1 MRPKFPVATIA
12 ARIAARVTARLLRDS
27 RGATAIEYGLI
38 LAFVVIAMIVGLTS
52 LANST
57 TSMWGN
63 VNDKVAAS
71 R

>member
-1 MRPKFPVATIA
+1 MRPKDFATSLIIRTIA
-12 ARIAARVTARLLRDS
+12 RALRQQ

-38 LAFVVIAMIVGLTS
+38 LALMVIAMIVGLTA

-57 TSMWGN
+57 TGMWN
-63 VNDKVAAS
+63 TVDTKVSAA

>member
-1 MRPKFPVATIA
+1 MRPKDFATSLIVRTIA
-12 ARIAARVTARLLRDS
+12 RALRQQ

-38 LAFVVIAMIVGLTS
+38 LAFVVIAMIVGLTA

-57 TSMWGN
+57 MGMWN
-63 VNDKVAAS
+63 SVDTQVSTA

>member
-1 MRPKFPVATIA
+1 MRPNDRITTLVIRTL
-12 ARIAARVTARLLRDS
+12 ARALRQQ

-38 LAFVVIAMIVGLTS
+38 LAFVVIAMIVGLTA
-52 LANST
+52 LAGAT

-63 VNDKVAAS
+63 VDTKVSAA

>member
-1 MRPKFPVATIA
+1 MRPKDFATSLIIRTIA
-12 ARIAARVTARLLRDS
+12 RALRQQ

-38 LAFVVIAMIVGLTS
+38 LALMVIAMIVGLTA

-57 TSMWGN
+57 TGMWN
-63 VNDKVAAS
+63 TVDTKVRVA

>member
-1 MRPKFPVATIA
+1 MATFV
-12 ARIAARVTARLLRDS
+12 ARVTARLLRNC

-38 LAFVVIAMIVGLTS
+38 LAFVVIAMIVGLTT

-57 TSMWGN
+57 TSMWGT
-63 VNDKVAAS
+63 VNDKVTTA

>member
-1 MRPKFPVATIA
+1 MKFDSIEVADMRRSMS
-12 ARIAARVTARLLRDS
+12 RIIRDR

-38 LAFVVIAMIVGLTS
+38 LAFVVIAMIVGLTA

-57 TSMWGN
+57 TGMWN
-63 VNDKVAAS
+63 TVDNKVATA